1 MLARCSLVNHHGN
14 TLYDKYVAPMDVITD
29 YRTQYSGIRPR
40 DLEGGE
46 GTVLH
51 AAAVLHTILH
61 RLVDHIFEAADA
73 TQSHSMYRVP
83 MATGPCIAS
92 NSSLSDGSMNMLS

>member
-1 MLARCSLVNHHGN
+1 MLFTQATSSYALLMHAHTHHSAGKCIALDCEMVGTGPTGDFSMLARCSLVNHHGN

-46 GTVLH
+46 GAVLH
-51 AAAVLHTILH
+51 AAA
-61 RLVDHIFEAADA
+61 D
-73 TQSHSMYRVP
+73 SW
-83 MATGPCIAS
+83 
-92 NSSLSDGSMNMLS
+92 